1 MKSQKISKKKNM
13 PVDNILGSN
22 PSCFA
27 KEEQGPYEMKNDTF
41 YQLFIINVAS
51 RLEPSKRSWR
61 FKHSGVW
68 KGL

>member
-1 MKSQKISKKKNM
+1 M

-61 FKHSGVW
+61 FKHSGV
-68 KGL
+68 